1 MKLPRNSL
9 LLLLSIATVAG
20 ADKDSAIF
28 PPGPAAG
35 FANHQTVSGLVLA
48 AEPFNTKQETKSAFG
63 KLDPNKYGILP
74 ILLVLQNDSGQ
85 TLRLDEMRI
94 AYVRADRREFDAIP
108 PEEVRYFGFQG
119 RSSAP
124 QIPAPRPRSPI
135 PGLGGGGGKKNPLE
149 VWEIEGRAFLAKMLP
164 PKEAAHGFFYF
175 NTALDRGGK
184 LLVTGI
190 HIASSGQDLFFIEIP
205 LDR

>member
-1 MKLPRNSL
+1 MRLPRNSL

-20 ADKDSAIF
+20 ADKDSAAF
-28 PPGPAAG
+28 PPGSAAG
-35 FANHQTVSGLVLA
+35 YANHQTVSGLVLA
-48 AEPFNTKQETKSAFG
+48 AEPFNTKRETKAAFG
-63 KLDPNKYGILP
+63 KLDPNKHGILP

-85 TLRLDEMRI
+85 ALRLDEMRV
-94 AYVRADRREFDAIP
+94 AYIRADRREFDAIP

-119 RSSAP
+119 GSSASP
-124 QIPAPRPRSPI
+124 IPSPRPRSPI
-135 PGLGGGGGKKNPLE
+135 PGLGGGGKKNPLD

-190 HIASSGQDLFFIEIP
+190 RIASSGQDLFFIEIP